1 MSSDDGWTPT
11 QRRMLE
17 VLSDGL
23 PHTKEEL
30 HACCGPSC
38 VKNVRM
44 HLSILRKKL
53 RHKGQDIVCRFDKR
67 VIKYQHVRLLVSAE
81 E

>member
-1 MSSDDGWTPT
+1 MTNDGDWTPT

-38 VKNVRM
+38 PDATVWFKW
-44 HLSILRKKL
+44 
-53 RHKGQDIVCRFDKR
+53 KR
-67 VIKYQHVRLLVSAE
+67 GWAVL
-81 E
+81 